1 MRLQRRVF
9 PKGLIFD
16 KTGFGTPVT
25 HSIYMLLADDLLSEE
40 ALVAPQGF
48 EPRLDESES
57 SVLPLNERA
66 TQIETAAAGSAG
78 ATISRL
84 IECTTAL
91 LFPQH
96 FERLLAEDAMTRKP
110 SRSDRQCRSDCHRKQ
125 RKARLKVI
133 VDLQYKVQK

>member
-1 MRLQRRVF
+1 MQHRR
-9 PKGLIFD
+9 
-16 KTGFGTPVT
+16 
-25 HSIYMLLADDLLSEE
+25 
-40 ALVAPQGF
+40 LVAPQGF

-110 SRSDRQCRSDCHRKQ
+110 ARSDSQCRSDCHRE
-125 RKARLKVI
+125 
-133 VDLQYKVQK
+133 